1 MLKIIISKAERSVF
15 WYDVFTVNWLY
26 LTWYGFPL
34 LCCVAIV
41 AVNSILF
48 WKGIWDEDWP
58 LHLYQGNGKQAFFL
72 LILLFTESP
81 CTFQWSTFFEPNKS
95 FLSHDSL
102 GAVIGSKA
110 CGKMILLWLFWRIF
124 ANPWVETKVTYYPI

>member
-72 LILLFTESP
+72 LILLFTEYIP
-81 CTFQWSTFFEPNKS
+81 VVNFLWTQQKFFEPRLLGCCNWVQSMWKNDSSMAILKNICKS
-95 FLSHDSL
+95 V
-102 GAVIGSKA
+102 G
-110 CGKMILLWLFWRIF
+110 W
-124 ANPWVETKVTYYPI
+124 N